1 MTGKTGMT
9 ARWRGRA
16 RGMTGVVAGAAL
28 LASCAQVPRS
38 GPVVEVQVP
47 QGVTPQGLYN
57 NPKGPEAGD
66 SPSAIVS
73 GFLVAMTAT
82 PLQTS
87 TAKKFLTGNAQ
98 ARWQPQR
105 VITYGNRSTPTGT
118 RSVVVRLHAPDQVG
132 ARGQWQGPLPR
143 SERRLDFPMVKES
156 GEWRIARVP
165 DALIV
170 PRTFYDQQYQEAE
183 VYFLDP
189 SGRILV
195 PEPVHVPE
203 GSQLASALVRSLVRG
218 PGPALKGVARSS
230 LPPGLSP
237 VVSVPVSAGGVAEV
251 TLNGPDPGPLSR
263 PTTQLILA
271 QLAWTLGQ
279 DTSINSFR
287 LTIAGH
293 QIADSAGAQTFRS
306 GGGPN
311 DPLDPA
317 VSRATSQ
324 YYALRAGRLVSGQIN
339 QPTPVDGPFGTVA
352 QGIRSFAVSLQGRR
366 VAGVTSDQLLVGP
379 VNAVETSH
387 GPVGAT
393 AVLDGPGLLRPAW
406 DFAGRLWEVQDTAS
420 GARVVYIDR
429 GGAHAVP
436 VPGVTHENVSR
447 FLVSRDASRLV
458 AVLRGPSA
466 DRIVVS
472 RIRYDPDGHAVRG
485 SRARRIPWVS
495 NLSSR
500 VRDIGWT
507 SPTTIEVLD
516 RISPS
521 QSETRI
527 LNVDGS
533 TAADEA
539 AASTISGRVTGLVTS
554 PVGFPETPYA
564 MLPNSL
570 LGLASVD
577 TPPTTI
583 DIPGLRHITYAG

>member
-1 MTGKTGMT
+1 MTTTSRTRVSRM
-9 ARWRGRA
+9 
-16 RGMTGVVAGAAL
+16 AGALVGAVL
-28 LASCAQVPRS
+28 LASCAQVPRG

-47 QGVTPQGLYN
+47 RAVTPQGLYN
-57 NPKGPEAGD
+57 NPKGPEPGD

-73 GFLVAMTAT
+73 GFLVAMEAT
-82 PLQTS
+82 PLQIS
-87 TAKKFLTGNAQ
+87 TAKKFLTSDAQ

-105 VITYGNRSTPTGT
+105 VVTYGNRTTPSGV
-118 RSVVVRLHAPDQVG
+118 RHVVIRLRAPDQVG
-132 ARGQWQGPLPR
+132 ARGQWQGPVPR
-143 SERRLDFPMVKES
+143 SGRRLDFPMVREN

-170 PRTFYDQQYQEAE
+170 PRTFYDQEYQEAD
-183 VYFLDP
+183 VYFFDP

-218 PGPALKGVARSS
+218 PGPSLDGVVRSF

-237 VVSVPVSAGGVAEV
+237 AVSVPVSAGGVADV
-251 TLNGPDPGPLSR
+251 SLNGPDPGPLSR
-263 PTTQLILA
+263 TTTQQVLA

-279 DTSINSFR
+279 DTSISSFR

-293 QIADSAGAQTFRS
+293 QIADTAGAQTFRS

-339 QPTPVDGPFGTVA
+339 QPTPVDGPFGTA
-352 QGIRSFAVSLQGRR
+352 ARGIRTFAVSLHGRR

-379 VNAVETSH
+379 VNAVESAH
-387 GPVGAT
+387 GPEEAMP
-393 AVLDGPGLLRPAW
+393 VLDGPGLLRPAW
-406 DFAGRLWEVQDTAS
+406 DFAGRLWEVQDTAA
-420 GARVVYIDR
+420 GASVVYIDHTGPHVVR
-429 GGAHAVP
+429 
-436 VPGVTHENVSR
+436 VPGLTHQDVTR

-458 AVLRGPSA
+458 AVLRGASA

-472 RIRYDPDGHAVRG
+472 RIRYDPSGRAVSG
-485 SRARRIPWVS
+485 TRARRIPWVS
-495 NLSSR
+495 NGSSR
-500 VRDIGWT
+500 IRDIGWT

-521 QSETRI
+521 QSEARI

-539 AASTISGRVTGLVTS
+539 AATTISGRVTGLVTS

-570 LGLASVD
+570 FVLASVD
-577 TPPTTI
+577 TSPTTI

>member
-1 MTGKTGMT
+1 MRPAPRSRVSRVAG
-9 ARWRGRA
+9 A
-16 RGMTGVVAGAAL
+16 VVGAAL
-28 LASCAQVPRS
+28 LASCAQVPRD
-38 GPVVEVQVP
+38 GPVVEVRVP
-47 QGVTPQGLYN
+47 RGITPQGLYN
-57 NPKGPEAGD
+57 NPKGPEAGE

-82 PLQTS
+82 PLQIS
-87 TAKKFLTGNAQ
+87 TAKKFLTSDAQ
-98 ARWQPQR
+98 GQWHPQR
-105 VITYGNRSTPTGT
+105 VLTYGNRSTPSGA
-118 RSVVVRLHAPDQVG
+118 RDVVVRLHAPDQVG
-132 ARGQWQGPLPR
+132 ARGQWQGPVPR
-143 SERRLDFPMVKES
+143 SGRRLHFPMVREN

-183 VYFLDP
+183 VYFFDP

-218 PGPALKGVARSS
+218 PGPALDGVVRSF
-230 LPPGLSP
+230 LPLGLSP
-237 VVSVPVSAGGVAEV
+237 VVSVPVTAGGVAEV
-251 TLNGPDPGPLSR
+251 SLNGADPGPLSR
-263 PTTQLILA
+263 TTTQLILA

-287 LTIAGH
+287 LSIAGH
-293 QIADSAGAQTFRS
+293 QIADTAGAQTFRS

-339 QPTPVDGPFGTVA
+339 RPTPVDGPFGTEA
-352 QGIRSFAVSLQGRR
+352 RGIRTFAVSLHGRR
-366 VAGVTSDQLLVGP
+366 VAGVTSDQLLLGP
-379 VNAVETSH
+379 VNAVETSR
-387 GPVGAT
+387 GLQAAT

-406 DFAGRLWEVQDTAS
+406 DFAGRLWEIQDTAT
-420 GARVVYIDR
+420 GARVVYLDHR
-429 GGAHAVP
+429 GPHVVP
-436 VPGVTHENVSR
+436 VPGVSHQDVSR

-458 AVLRGPSA
+458 AVLRGASA

-472 RIRYDPDGHAVRG
+472 RIRYDADANAVRG
-485 SRARRIPWVS
+485 TRARHIPWVS
-495 NLSSR
+495 NGSSR

-507 SPTTIEVLD
+507 SSTTIEVLD

-521 QSETRI
+521 QSEARI

-539 AASTISGRVTGLVTS
+539 AATTISGRVTGLVTS

-564 MLPNSL
+564 MLPHSL
-570 LGLASVD
+570 VSLASVD
-577 TPPTTI
+577 VSPTTI